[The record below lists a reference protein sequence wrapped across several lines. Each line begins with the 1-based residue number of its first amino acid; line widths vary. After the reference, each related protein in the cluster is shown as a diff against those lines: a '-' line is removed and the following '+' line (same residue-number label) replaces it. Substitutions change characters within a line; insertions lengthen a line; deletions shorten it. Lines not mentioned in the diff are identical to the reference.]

1 MGKYRALARNT
12 VIISIGTLLSKLV
25 TFFMVRLY
33 TGVLTPAEYST
44 GDLLITTV
52 SLLTPFISFGISD
65 GVFRFLPEYPRA
77 KKSVFS
83 IGIYAVTARAALL
96 AAFLPLLA
104 FLTLAAC
111 YHSVCEQY
119 ARACGDTVLYAKQ
132 GLLNILF
139 LTVLRL
145 G

>member
-1 MGKYRALARNT
+1 MAYSAFCRNT
-12 VIISIGTLLSKLV
+12 H
-25 TFFMVRLY
+25 
-33 TGVLTPAEYST
+33 EQ
-44 GDLLITTV
+44 
-52 SLLTPFISFGISD
+52 
-65 GVFRFLPEYPRA
+65 

-96 AAFLPLLA
+96 AAFLPLLGLAEGFHGRLPLLA
-104 FLTLAAC
+104 FLTLPAC

-119 ARACGDTVLYAKQ
+119 VRACGDTVLYAKQ
-132 GLLNILF
+132 GLLNTLLVVMLNILF

>member
-1 MGKYRALARNT
+1 MAYSAFCRNT
-12 VIISIGTLLSKLV
+12 H
-25 TFFMVRLY
+25 
-33 TGVLTPAEYST
+33 EQ
-44 GDLLITTV
+44 
-52 SLLTPFISFGISD
+52 
-65 GVFRFLPEYPRA
+65 

-96 AAFLPLLA
+96 AAFLPLLGLAEGFHGRLPLLA

-119 ARACGDTVLYAKQ
+119 VRACGDTVLYAKQ
-132 GLLNILF
+132 GLLNTLLVVMLNILF